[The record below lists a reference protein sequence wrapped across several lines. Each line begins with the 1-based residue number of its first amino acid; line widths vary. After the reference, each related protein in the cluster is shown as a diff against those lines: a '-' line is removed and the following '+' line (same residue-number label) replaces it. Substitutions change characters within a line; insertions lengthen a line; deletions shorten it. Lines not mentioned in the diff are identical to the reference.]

1 MGPKS
6 MYGGGDGAP
15 VAVLSRLRTGS
26 PNAFGNDGRGVQ
38 EISTGV
44 NLGVDEWLGG
54 RRVSFLQMLVNHLR
68 LPILR
73 GDGVNPCGESGSI
86 EQEEFYLL
94 TGNE

>member
-6 MYGGGDGAP
+6 INGGDGGR

-54 RRVSFLQMLVNHLR
+54 RRVSFLQMLFNHVR
-68 LPILR
+68 LP
-73 GDGVNPCGESGSI
+73 
-86 EQEEFYLL
+86 
-94 TGNE
+94 TGNEYSAAIVAA